1 MRGELG
7 EQVSPKAEAPSEH
20 RSLVASLKEK
30 QLEELR
36 AQVARCGTR
45 CGKLRHEH
53 SWQSRNFEDELA
65 WTVQQMEMHRRQIE
79 AHQRQLSILERRH
92 AEIVT
97 ALASGGSGGSVG
109 KLFCMEDMLGSEV
122 ASTSSGKS
130 HSTLLGFTNAMAAA
144 EARLGQKDRRRDSR
158 DARDP
163 RDPRDREVQG
173 KVLSRFGGIFCKSM
187 PLRACNGRKDTSLK
201 PLLFEVYARAISIW
215 FPSFELAQL
224 WNRPGSKFLEE
235 ARHLC
240 ETWRNQ
246 VRSSNEYIYIF
257 IYLYLLI
264 SWWFCDMFTVWRQD
278 LLSLM

>member
-163 RDPRDREVQG
+163 RDPRDREVQPG
-173 KVLSRFGGIFCKSM
+173 AAVGAAVGAAGAVGAMIPQDPSNPPNPPNPSNQGWKTVFKAHWPSR
-187 PLRACNGRKDTSLK
+187 A
-201 PLLFEVYARAISIW
+201 A
-215 FPSFELAQL
+215 
-224 WNRPGSKFLEE
+224 
-235 ARHLC
+235 
-240 ETWRNQ
+240 
-246 VRSSNEYIYIF
+246 
-257 IYLYLLI
+257 
-264 SWWFCDMFTVWRQD
+264 
-278 LLSLM
+278 

>member
-1 MRGELG
+1 MSEYIYIFIFIFICQNHGR
-7 EQVSPKAEAPSEH
+7 QVRYDSIFVMVGTTRSKAFFPEVDEVNFCGDPGTIFDGF
-20 RSLVASLKEK
+20 RNMVSLKPSIDCCWYI
-30 QLEELR
+30 LG
-36 AQVARCGTR
+36 VYVCW
-45 CGKLRHEH
+45 
-53 SWQSRNFEDELA
+53 SNFGQMIEWDLA
-65 WTVQQMEMHRRQIE
+65 WTGQGASSGNPSCQASQVVLSRVIQYPTCCSGQGAVQVAVQG
-79 AHQRQLSILERRH
+79 A
-92 AEIVT
+92 A
-97 ALASGGSGGSVG
+97 GSVG
-109 KLFCMEDMLGSEV
+109 KVLC
-122 ASTSSGKS
+122 
-130 HSTLLGFTNAMAAA
+130 
-144 EARLGQKDRRRDSR
+144 R
-158 DARDP
+158 
-163 RDPRDREVQG
+163 
-173 KVLSRFGGIFCKSM
+173 VLSRFGGIFCKSM